1 MNSIKN
7 ATDWQLG
14 LASVVVSAIG
24 GLSSGLPNIEE
35 RKLYDKELKQ
45 APWAPPGWVF
55 APAWTINNFF
65 ILKALQQLLTRN
77 DIAEKQKLLIRQAII
92 WLIFF
97 SFNYIYFNKK
107 STVLAALWTVSDA
120 VLAASSVAI
129 SRRRNKKLSRLYL
142 PLLGWTAFAS
152 TIAVYQALMNKDRV
166 LHFNPK
172 KVKQLIGKYFYKG
185 NDLINLIHRFRI
197 KRP

>member
-1 MNSIKN
+1 MTNAIKN

-14 LASVVVSAIG
+14 LASVVISAIG

-35 RKLYDKELKQ
+35 RKLYDKQLKQ

-65 ILKALQQLLTRN
+65 ILKALQQLLTRS
-77 DIAEKQKLLIRQAII
+77 DIPAKQKLLIRQAII

-107 STVLAALWTVSDA
+107 IIFMKMYLSIKFHRGS
-120 VLAASSVAI
+120 
-129 SRRRNKKLSRLYL
+129 KLLVKSWFLYATFL
-142 PLLGWTAFAS
+142 
-152 TIAVYQALMNKDRV
+152 
-166 LHFNPK
+166 
-172 KVKQLIGKYFYKG
+172 
-185 NDLINLIHRFRI
+185 
-197 KRP
+197 